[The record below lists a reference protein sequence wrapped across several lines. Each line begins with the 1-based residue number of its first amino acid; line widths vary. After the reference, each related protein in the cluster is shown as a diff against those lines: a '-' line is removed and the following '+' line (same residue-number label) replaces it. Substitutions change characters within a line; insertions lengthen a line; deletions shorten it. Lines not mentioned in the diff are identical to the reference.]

1 MMYYIERPNTW
12 RAANRKCAEIQEFVG
27 KFQNCLVA
35 DELSRDALI
44 EELRHKVEELN
55 GSYPRTKKLVVR
67 FDFGDFISCQPEE
80 QCSDSDYVFTINIHP
95 VRKTYRFAEKAA
107 VLKEGGEL

>member
-12 RAANRKCAEIQEFVG
+12 RAANRKCAELQDYVG
-27 KFQNCLVA
+27 RFKNCLIA

-55 GSYPRTKKLVVR
+55 AAYPRTKKLKVR
-67 FDFGDFISCQPEE
+67 FSSEEFISCYPEGQHVDE
-80 QCSDSDYVFTINIHP
+80 YVFTINIHP
-95 VRKTYRFAEKAA
+95 VKRTYQFAEKAN
-107 VLKEGGEL
+107 VLKEGGQQ